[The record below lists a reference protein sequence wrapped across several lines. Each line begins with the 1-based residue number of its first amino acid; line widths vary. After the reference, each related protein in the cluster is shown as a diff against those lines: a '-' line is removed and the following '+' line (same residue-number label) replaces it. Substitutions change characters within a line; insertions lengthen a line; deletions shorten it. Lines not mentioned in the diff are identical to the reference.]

1 MKTNITYSS
10 ELMQHYKH
18 AEIVAPDTKFEALQT
33 KQGHS
38 LFFSI
43 GTDDVFYVTREAIGS
58 KVGYIKSDQSS
69 AISRFHEGEKIKV
82 KTFSVSQQTK
92 TGAIVI
98 VLAVSVKDTDFI
110 YSATITKNND
120 EQWKEDI
127 QWNAIPFDDKDHE
140 FSKIVVT
147 ETYIHQTPRK
157 QYIVVDIL
165 KDPKSTQ
172 GFVFRYFID
181 LQKKVTGSY
190 WVAHDLSANLHASSI
205 TSCAGQKDP
214 RIGGIYTLGTI
225 NKKQELI
232 YTPFYNAYDLSVA
245 PTATRLEFPKGASA
259 IASVSTDQKTTHLF
273 VAGGTHLSYFPS
285 GKQQDGTAPVRLME
299 HPLFGS
305 VETLY
310 ALFQKNKVVI
320 WGLNRA
326 QELFYTT
333 CDSDKLGIPAAWTH
347 PIILIEGVQELT
359 PYINRVNQGNTFF
372 AHVGEN
378 RLTKATQS
386 PTTTV
391 WSYEDILLPPLD
403 KKDTESL
410 KFNSYTTRIKVTD
423 ENNQPI
429 FRDENKHHITLEI
442 ASSSRNSVY
451 INNRY
456 YLLDTTPIPIKVDHL
471 GALTIVELV
480 NNSLSA
486 TSYEIYGANG
496 QKITI
501 DPMQGPQE
509 KLTSLNTLEKLND
522 AKIRYNDGSEKS
534 LIHTSVSENDRK
546 EIVRSIQQLT
556 EVSDSLKKKPVTRR
570 MAAKTR
576 PINWAAI
583 PTQQIQ
589 SFSFGVSSIQQRR
602 SLQQSGVL
610 LKPKL
615 ARGREVLDFS
625 KAIEVA
631 AGDVIS
637 FFENVAHDVSEFF
650 IVNVQNAWHF
660 IVNIGNELVRFI
672 ISTTQKVMSALE
684 FVFNAIKTGI
694 EDLLDFLSYLFDWE
708 DLVRTKDVF
717 KNLLVLT
724 MHNSVDM
731 VESLKGELAKLTG
744 MLKTHIDEW
753 AGIEKDTWQ
762 RIDYSSNVMSH
773 ANKGVDFTDAFSAP
787 SMFFQQHFSDNIDQ
801 LEEGEQNLAAKTG
814 LLGLIDVLYTALM
827 NQGTVFSSAIERI
840 DREIL
845 QKDPINMKLGDLLKK
860 IAGIVFDAIINT
872 AENFIDLII
881 DLFVL
886 VARTAIE
893 AIDEPIRFPIIHD
906 ILEDALGIKIRF
918 SLLDIICMI
927 GAVPAAIIYKAALKK
942 APFSKDDGFSQKII
956 DATSVADL
964 RASFPDTPT
973 PQRRM
978 AQSLS
983 RTEKETAFF
992 IPINFSHDAREV
1004 IFIVGHMIS
1013 GIVGVISSGFV
1024 FAQNATEFG
1033 VGPLEGPIS
1042 VTGAV
1047 SAGATAITGFIA
1059 EPNPI
1064 QDPIW
1069 SAISSGAGG
1078 ATLLAKI
1085 IFYGLGKS
1093 KEGFDD
1099 GGAAKATVGKV
1110 GAGVNSV
1117 IGIVSMATS
1126 VYHIVELSKAPKTTN
1141 RTLAV
1146 VIVTGSMCGYLSR
1159 MTEFAALV
1167 DPEPISKAVLGFLTG
1182 ELVALNGL
1190 LELGAGIG
1198 NIVYLAETSS

>member
-10 ELMQHYKH
+10 ELMQHFKH

-33 KQGHS
+33 NQGHS

-43 GTDDVFYVTREAIGS
+43 GTDDAFYVTREVIGS
-58 KVGYIKSDQSS
+58 KAGYIKSDQST
-69 AISRFHEGEKIKV
+69 AISRFHEGEKIIT
-82 KTFSVSQQTK
+82 KTFSVSQHVK
-92 TGAIVI
+92 TGTIVI
-98 VLAVSVKDTDFI
+98 VLAVRVQDNDFI

-120 EQWKEDI
+120 KDWEEDI

-147 ETYIHQTPRK
+147 ETYINQTPKR
-157 QYIVVDIL
+157 QYIIVDIL
-165 KDPKSTQ
+165 KDPESTQ

-181 LQKKVTGSY
+181 LQKKQTGSY

-205 TSCAGQKDP
+205 TSCMGKKDP

-232 YTPFYNAYDLSVA
+232 YTPFYNPYDPSVA
-245 PTATRLEFPKGASA
+245 PTATRLEFPNGASA

-273 VAGGTHLSYFPS
+273 IAGGNYLSYFPS
-285 GKQQDGTAPVRLME
+285 GKQQDGSSATQLME
-299 HPLFGS
+299 HSLFGS

-310 ALFQKNKVVI
+310 ALFQKDRVVI

-326 QELFYTT
+326 QQLFHTS
-333 CDSDKLGIPAAWTH
+333 CDSDKLGIPAAWSH

-359 PYINRVNQGNTFF
+359 PYINRINQGNTFF

-386 PTTTV
+386 PATTL

-403 KKDTESL
+403 KKDVESL
-410 KFNSYTTRIKVTD
+410 KFNSYTTRIRVTD
-423 ENNQPI
+423 EKNQSV
-429 FRDENKHHITLEI
+429 FKDENNTHIELQI
-442 ASSSRNSVY
+442 ASNVRNSVY

-456 YLLDTTPIPIKVDHL
+456 YLLDTSPIPIKVDHL
-471 GALTIVELV
+471 GALTIVEIV
-480 NNSLSA
+480 TNTLSA
-486 TSYEIYGANG
+486 ASYDIYGTNG

-501 DPMQGPQE
+501 DPMQGAQE
-509 KLTSLNTLEKLND
+509 KLASLNTVEKLNK
-522 AKIRYNDGSEKS
+522 ATIRHNDGSEKL
-534 LIHTSVSENDRK
+534 LIDDSISIKDR
-546 EIVRSIQQLT
+546 EEVVRSIQQLT
-556 EVSDSLKKKPVTRR
+556 EISNSLKKEPTARRR
-570 MAAKTR
+570 MAKVK

-583 PTQQIQ
+583 PTQQVQ
-589 SFSFGVSSIQQRR
+589 SFSFGVTSPLQRR
-602 SLQQSGVL
+602 SLQQSGIL
-610 LKPKL
+610 LQSKQV
-615 ARGREVLDFS
+615 RGTEIIDFS

-637 FFENVAHDVSEFF
+637 FFENVVHDISEFF
-650 IVNVQNAWHF
+650 IVQAENAWHF
-660 IVNIGNELVRFI
+660 IVNIGKEIVRFVI
-672 ISTTQKVMSALE
+672 NTAQKVVSAIE
-684 FVFNAIKTGI
+684 FIFNAIKTGI
-694 EDLLDFLSYLFDWE
+694 EDLLDFLSYVFDWE
-708 DLVRTKDVF
+708 DFVRTKDVF
-717 KNLLVLT
+717 KNLLLLT

-731 VESLKGELAKLTG
+731 VESLKGELAKFTG
-744 MLKTHIDEW
+744 MLKSHIDEW

-762 RIDYSSNVMSH
+762 RTDYTTNTMSH

-787 SMFFQQHFSDNIDQ
+787 SMFLQQHFTDNVDQ
-801 LEEGEQNLAAKTG
+801 LEEGEQGLSAKTG

-840 DREIL
+840 DKEIL
-845 QKDPINMKLGDLLKK
+845 QKDPMNMKFGELLKK

-886 VARTAIE
+886 MARTSIE
-893 AIDEPIRFPIIHD
+893 AIDAPIRFPIIHD
-906 ILEDALGIKIRF
+906 ILEDALGIKIHF
-918 SLLDIICMI
+918 SLLDIICMV
-927 GAVPAAIIYKAALKK
+927 GAIPATIIYKGALRK

-956 DATSVADL
+956 NAKSVADL
-964 RASFPDTPT
+964 RASFPDTRT
-973 PQRRM
+973 PQRRIT
-978 AQSLS
+978 QSFS

-992 IPINFSHDAREV
+992 IPINFSHEAREI
-1004 IFIVGHMIS
+1004 IFIVGHMMS

-1024 FAQNATEFG
+1024 FAQSATEFG
-1033 VGPLEGPIS
+1033 VGPLEGPIAA
-1042 VTGAV
+1042 TGAV

-1069 SAISSGAGG
+1069 SAVSSGAGG
-1078 ATLLAKI
+1078 ATLIAKI
-1085 IFYGLGKS
+1085 IFFGLGKS
-1093 KEGFDD
+1093 KEGLDD

-1110 GAGVNSV
+1110 GTGVNSV
-1117 IGIVSMATS
+1117 IGIVAMAAS
-1126 VYHIVELSKAPKTTN
+1126 IYHLVELFQAPKTTN

-1146 VIVTGSMCGYLSR
+1146 TIQTGNMCGYLSR

-1167 DPEPISKAVLGFLTG
+1167 DPEPISKAILGFLTG

-1198 NIVYLAETSS
+1198 NIVDLVETSS